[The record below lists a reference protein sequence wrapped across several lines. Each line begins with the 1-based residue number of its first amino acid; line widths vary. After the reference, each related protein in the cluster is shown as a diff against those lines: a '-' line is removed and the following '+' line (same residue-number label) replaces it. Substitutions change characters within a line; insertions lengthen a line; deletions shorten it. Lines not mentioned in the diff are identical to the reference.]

1 MCSAGWLAQ
10 GPCASPACAC
20 SGPLAVELLDRQAWL
35 ALRRKPG
42 PPSPPCSTPRAPAAW
57 SLCWR
62 RRCWYASRCP
72 CSWYPPQTR
81 CGPAA
86 SPRRAPS
93 TAALVRMRPADGT
106 PAHHVGTLA
115 VQQKAVV
122 ARPTETLWVAGQS
135 NPRFLLNPKGPTS
148 PACPFESMT
157 KLAEAGKLFARAQ
170 HPRWPARPVQRA
182 WPTPAPAGWTP
193 AAVAWA
199 PSPPPPSSPRARQV
213 AIGAGERGRHAVRT
227 AHVPCGWHGTP
238 ACPLCCKTSSPIPQ
252 QLPRLAC
259 KHPGSITC
267 HPDAVQPLA
276 RALTPFPGPARPARA
291 RSSRR
296 GR

>member
-1 MCSAGWLAQ
+1 M
-10 GPCASPACAC
+10 
-20 SGPLAVELLDRQAWL
+20 
-35 ALRRKPG
+35 LRRKPG

-72 CSWYPPQTR
+72 CSWYPPPTR

-148 PACPFESMT
+148 PACFRKHDQTCRSWQALCPCT
-157 KLAEAGKLFARAQ
+157 TPPLACPTCAEGLAYTSTGGVDTSSGGLGSFPTTAVIPTGQTGGHGSGGERAACGPHSACAVWLAWHTCMPASLQDIVAG
-170 HPRWPARPVQRA
+170 
-182 WPTPAPAGWTP
+182 TP
-193 AAVAWA
+193 AAA
-199 PSPPPPSSPRARQV
+199 PPRLQAPR
-213 AIGAGERGRHAVRT
+213 IH
-227 AHVPCGWHGTP
+227 HVPP
-238 ACPLCCKTSSPIPQ
+238 
-252 QLPRLAC
+252 
-259 KHPGSITC
+259 
-267 HPDAVQPLA
+267 
-276 RALTPFPGPARPARA
+276 
-291 RSSRR
+291 
-296 GR
+296 